1 MSIKTA
7 TRIAIYGVAV
17 GIIMALAGQYL
28 FDWLTHGLGMSS
40 EAALSFNR
48 AYWCVH
54 MIFLDGSILLFLI
67 VLHSK
72 QKE

>member
-17 GIIMALAGQYL
+17 GIIMGIAGQFL
-28 FDWLTHGLGMSS
+28 FDWLQSGFGMSS
-40 EAALSFNR
+40 EAALTFNR
-48 AYWCVH
+48 VYWCVRT
-54 MIFLDGSILLFLI
+54 ILLEGSILLFLI

-72 QKE
+72 QKD